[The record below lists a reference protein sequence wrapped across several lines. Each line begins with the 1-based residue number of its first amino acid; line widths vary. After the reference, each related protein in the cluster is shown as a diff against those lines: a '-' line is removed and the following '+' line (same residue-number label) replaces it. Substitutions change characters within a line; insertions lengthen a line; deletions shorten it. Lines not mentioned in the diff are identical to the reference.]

1 MAEGS
6 LEILLRR
13 DRVVVAGALAVLT
26 ALAWAYVLW
35 LAFGMRMPATEASGM
50 PMGDMGAMLA
60 PSPRPWSGAEFLF
73 VLTMWAVM
81 MVGMMTPAAAPM
93 ILIYARVARQ
103 AALQGHPFAPT
114 GWFAS
119 GYLLCWIGFALIR
132 QAPNGRWSARPCS
145 RRCREPPAVRSAG
158 SCCSRRAS
166 ISSRRSKPRA
176 CRNASR
182 RCSSSTA
189 TAGSVPMR
197 PDRSGSGSRTGLTA
211 LDAAGR

>member
-35 LAFGMRMPATEASGM
+35 PAFGMRMPATEASGM

-93 ILIYARVARQ
+93 ILIYAR
-103 AALQGHPFAPT
+103 G
-114 GWFAS
+114 
-119 GYLLCWIGFALIR
+119 
-132 QAPNGRWSARPCS
+132 
-145 RRCREPPAVRSAG
+145 
-158 SCCSRRAS
+158 
-166 ISSRRSKPRA
+166 
-176 CRNASR
+176 
-182 RCSSSTA
+182 
-189 TAGSVPMR
+189 
-197 PDRSGSGSRTGLTA
+197 
-211 LDAAGR
+211 